1 MTGFIRYED
10 ACRALAEIRTVDEA
24 KGIRDRSVAL
34 AVYARQAKNR
44 DLEADAVE
52 IRMRATRRIDELRQ
66 AQKETIGLA
75 FGARGLGTSEAVR
88 GIENPAPTLAS
99 QGIDKNL
106 AKQARALGAL
116 SGGQFEEAVNRAR
129 GNVANAVE
137 NAVRE
142 VVAASEPPRSQGR
155 GSRVSDLN
163 ALIAEGMKFGAIY
176 GDPPWSFE
184 VYSGKGKQRSAERH
198 YDTMTLDAIKA
209 LPIAALAADDCA
221 LFMWA
226 VLPDLPGALAVLEA
240 WGFIY
245 KTVAFTWVK
254 QNKSGEGLFSGMGYW
269 TRSNSEICILAT
281 RGAPKRLATDV
292 HQIIMAP
299 VGEHSRKPGE
309 ARSRIEQLVGG
320 PYLELF
326 ARGKARPG
334 WDTWGNEAE
343 PR

>member
-1 MTGFIRYED
+1 MNPPPRMTGLIRYED

-106 AKQARALGAL
+106 AKRARALGAL

-129 GNVANAVE
+129 GNVANAVK

-142 VVAASEPPRSQGR
+142 VVAASEPPT
-155 GSRVSDLN
+155 
-163 ALIAEGMKFGAIY
+163 E
-176 GDPPWSFE
+176 
-184 VYSGKGKQRSAERH
+184 SGKRQSRLRSERN
-198 YDTMTLDAIKA
+198 
-209 LPIAALAADDCA
+209 DCGR
-221 LFMWA
+221 
-226 VLPDLPGALAVLEA
+226 D
-240 WGFIY
+240 
-245 KTVAFTWVK
+245 
-254 QNKSGEGLFSGMGYW
+254 
-269 TRSNSEICILAT
+269 EIRRHLW
-281 RGAPKRLATDV
+281 
-292 HQIIMAP
+292 
-299 VGEHSRKPGE
+299 
-309 ARSRIEQLVGG
+309 
-320 PYLELF
+320 
-326 ARGKARPG
+326 RPSMVV
-334 WDTWGNEAE
+334 
-343 PR
+343 